1 MAPPSVMLLVCIL
14 FASQQVDAHKETFTA
29 PTIPSND
36 EMFLSTII
44 NQLKL
49 LNALRQKDDCSRNSN
64 IINNDIDVED
74 DQIYSTHKYLIKLVL
89 VCCTCLVI
97 NTILLSAICR
107 RNNQMTSD
115 I

>member
-74 DQIYSTHKYLIKLVL
+74 DQIYSTDKSIIKLVL
-89 VCCTCLVI
+89 GFCTCLAI
-97 NTILLSAICR
+97 NTILLCVICK
-107 RNNQMTSD
+107 RNNQNVA
-115 I
+115 